1 MSAIART
8 EYVMH
13 VPIQCACRDTGRAAQ
28 SHVNAIRCAVYANP
42 FTNYGHI
49 LCPTADTDGELTVV
63 SAFTTHLVASSGG
76 IRRWRATMFID
87 AWTAPYVRS
96 CCARDNQLTC
106 SSDH

>member
-13 VPIQCACRDTGRAAQ
+13 VPIQCARRDTGRAAQ

-87 AWTAPYVRS
+87 A
-96 CCARDNQLTC
+96 
-106 SSDH
+106 